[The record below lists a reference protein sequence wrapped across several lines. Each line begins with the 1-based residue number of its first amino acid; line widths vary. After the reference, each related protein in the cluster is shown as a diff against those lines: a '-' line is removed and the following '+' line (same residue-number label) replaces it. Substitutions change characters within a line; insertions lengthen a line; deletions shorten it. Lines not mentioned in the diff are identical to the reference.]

1 MSFRNVQQ
9 NSIDNRNTL
18 SVPPYIAASGTG
30 TSWIRNPSWLTMP
43 AITSANVEV
52 DMLVPIYPES
62 NFIAFNFST
71 SAGTYSVDWGDGTSG
86 TFTSG
91 VAAQKQYDYTT
102 AALDGTNAPVTFQQS
117 GSTVTRTSHG
127 YTNGNI
133 ISFASITTTT
143 GITATQIYY
152 VINATTNTFQL
163 AATLGGTALTL
174 TNDGTGIILPYK
186 QAIIKVTPTT
196 GGATLTTVNLQ
207 VKNTTVGLQAYAQ
220 PVMDLTISA
229 ACTSLT
235 IQGAS
240 PVVPMNILEQ
250 CTILRHNTIN
260 FTSLFENNKSL
271 QSVNITNATATEFI
285 NMFKNA
291 TGIQRIASFNNTA
304 NGGNMLGM
312 FSGCTSLQAIPLIN
326 TTNVTNMTQTFFG
339 CSSLQTIPLLNT
351 SNVTSM
357 QQIFS
362 NCPALQYVPLLN
374 TSKVI
379 NMGGAF
385 AVCNS
390 LTTVPIFNTANV
402 SNMAVMF
409 QGCTSINTIPLF
421 NTINVANMQNFCN
434 NASSLQSVPLLNTS
448 NVTLMINAFQNC
460 YALTSV
466 PLLNTSNVISV
477 NAMFNNCTS
486 LQTVPAFNTAN
497 VIDFGSMLQTC
508 TALQTVPAFNT
519 INATSTAAMFQ
530 SCRSLQSVPLLNTS
544 NVTNMTS
551 MFNDCNTLGNIP
563 LYDTGKVTNMS
574 TMFQSCNS
582 LKNIPALNT
591 SNVTTATSM
600 FNAAGSLQTIPTL
613 NTASL
618 VTTTTMFGSGTS
630 ISSIGGLTNLIN
642 TVSVINLKLSG
653 PALDVIYTSLGK
665 VAGSCTFQATPT
677 NTVTITGHGYT
688 NGDSIRFSVITTT
701 TGISTNTT
709 YWVRNVTTDTFQLSA
724 TPTGAILTLTNNG
737 TGTRAPATITVSGN
751 WGIAT
756 DTPSIA
762 TAKGWTVTGS

>member
-43 AITSANVEV
+43 AITSANEEV

-448 NVTLMINAFQNC
+448 NVT
-460 YALTSV
+460 
-466 PLLNTSNVISV
+466 
-477 NAMFNNCTS
+477 
-486 LQTVPAFNTAN
+486 
-497 VIDFGSMLQTC
+497 
-508 TALQTVPAFNT
+508 
-519 INATSTAAMFQ
+519 
-530 SCRSLQSVPLLNTS
+530 
-544 NVTNMTS
+544 NMTS